1 MEEFPSLPPHTSSLM
16 AAMQQ
21 ALEGGEEGLVE
32 RVRERMRE
40 VCGDR
45 NTSNIMFFGHLRAG
59 QVAQAYKIMEVHT
72 VSLCLLLEQ
81 QLEILRFVCVF
92 KNITKNFKVST
103 GYAIVYYDT
112 VWFY

>member
-59 QVAQAYKIMEVHT
+59 QVAQAYKILEVL
-72 VSLCLLLEQ
+72 VLLFFVRTKKL
-81 QLEILRFVCVF
+81 LEIL
-92 KNITKNFKVST
+92 S
-103 GYAIVYYDT
+103 Y
-112 VWFY
+112 